1 MIKFL
6 IDTENMNIIKDK
18 LKIIDNDFCDFSND
32 LNSISIGDDE
42 FDFKG
47 AINSIIGNAEICSQ
61 KINTAINN
69 LNEIVNTHTQIQ
81 NSSSLDLEFINNYN
95 FSNVQN
101 TNTKQH
107 NEKYVVKKGDT
118 LSHIAQKYNLRVE
131 DIAKAN
137 NIKNVNL
144 IITGSVLNIPNS
156 KNKKKEEKIEVLN
169 VNTKMNNKVQQEN
182 NNQNNYTYKSVG
194 NFKVTNNNKKYNLSS
209 EEYNVLCAIVAAE
222 CDKSSDDAL
231 AVISVILNRCENSA
245 WINSHGTSPYKQAT
259 AKNQFV
265 VFQEGYYKKYLGD
278 NCPKNVKQAVSD
290 ACNGIRNNKFLSFRS
305 NSSTGYSN
313 NLITT
318 SGNRYK

>member
-1 MIKFL
+1 MVKFL
-6 IDTENMNIIKDK
+6 IDTENMDIIKDK
-18 LKIIDNDFCDFSND
+18 LKIIDNDFCNFSSE
-32 LNSISIGDDE
+32 LSGISLKDDE

-47 AINSIIGNAEICSQ
+47 AINSIIGNTEICSQ

-69 LNEIVNTHTQIQ
+69 INEIVNTHTQIQ
-81 NSSSLDLEFINNYN
+81 NSNNLELANNFNNSCNYN
-95 FSNVQN
+95 TDTIQN
-101 TNTKQH
+101 NG
-107 NEKYVVKKGDT
+107 KYVVKKGDT
-118 LSHIAQKYNLRVE
+118 LSHIAQKYNLTVD

-144 IITGSVLNIPNS
+144 IITGTVLNIPNT

-169 VNTKMNNKVQQEN
+169 VNTKMNDKEQQEN

-194 NFKVTNNNKKYNLSS
+194 NFKVTTDNKKYNMSS